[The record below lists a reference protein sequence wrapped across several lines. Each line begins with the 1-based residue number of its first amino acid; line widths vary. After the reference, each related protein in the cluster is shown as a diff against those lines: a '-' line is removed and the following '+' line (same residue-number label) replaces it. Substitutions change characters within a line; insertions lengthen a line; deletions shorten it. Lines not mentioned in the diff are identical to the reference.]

1 MSDIIKLNPRSSKM
15 NVKVASYNSNMV
27 EEDESAIFKK
37 QLDESYARGFKDAQ
51 EKTRRDI
58 EQDYTQKLI
67 RKYEEVYNILKEFD
81 DTFIE
86 LEKSFEKLVIITSFE
101 MAKKVVQHEIE
112 SSSVINDNVKI
123 SINKIIGANEV
134 HLKMHPL
141 DIEELNEASK
151 SLIHSSSFNRI
162 KIEPDERIER
172 GGCLI
177 ETEIGSVDAR
187 ISTQLNELKKSL
199 EDNVEKKI

>member
-1 MSDIIKLNPRSSKM
+1 M
-15 NVKVASYNSNMV
+15 NVKVVSYNSISA
-27 EEDESAIFKK
+27 EEDESMLYKK
-37 QLDESYARGFKDAQ
+37 QLDESYATGFKDAQ

-81 DTFIE
+81 DKFVE
-86 LEKSFEKLVIITSFE
+86 LEKSFERLVIITSFE

-112 SSSVINDNVKI
+112 SSSVINDNVRI

-134 HLKMHPL
+134 HLKMHPS
-141 DIEELNEASK
+141 DIEELSEASK
-151 SLIHSSSFNRI
+151 SLIHSSSFTRI
-162 KIEPDERIER
+162 KIEPDDRIER

-187 ISTQLNELKKSL
+187 ITTQLNELKKCL

>member
-1 MSDIIKLNPRSSKM
+1 MSDIIKLNPRSTKM
-15 NVKVASYNSNMV
+15 NVKVVSYNSNV
-27 EEDESAIFKK
+27 VDEDESMLYKK
-37 QLDESYARGFKDAQ
+37 QLDECYTLGFKDAQ

-58 EQDYTQKLI
+58 EQDFTQKLI

-81 DTFIE
+81 DKFVE
-86 LEKSFEKLVIITSFE
+86 LEKSFERLVIVTSFE

-112 SSSVINDNVKI
+112 SSSVINENVKI

-134 HLKMHPL
+134 HLKMHSL

-151 SLIHSSSFNRI
+151 NLIHSSSFNRI

-187 ISTQLNELKKSL
+187 ISTQLNELKKCL
-199 EDNVEKKI
+199 EDNIEKKI

>member
-1 MSDIIKLNPRSSKM
+1 M
-15 NVKVASYNSNMV
+15 NVKVASYNSSPV
-27 EEDESAIFKK
+27 EEDGTMLLKK
-37 QLDESYARGFKDAQ
+37 QLDESYAKGFKDAQ

-58 EQDYTQKLI
+58 EQDFTQKLI

-81 DTFIE
+81 DKFVE
-86 LEKSFEKLVIITSFE
+86 LEKYFERLVIITSFE

-112 SSSVINDNVKI
+112 SSSIINENVKI
-123 SINKIIGANEV
+123 SINKIIGANDV

-141 DIEELNEASK
+141 DIEELTETSK

-162 KIEPDERIER
+162 KIEPDDRIER

-187 ISTQLNELKKSL
+187 ISTQLNELKKCL
-199 EDNVEKKI
+199 EDNIEKKN

>member
-1 MSDIIKLNPRSSKM
+1 M
-15 NVKVASYNSNMV
+15 NVKVASYNSNTV
-27 EEDESAIFKK
+27 EEDDSLLYKK

-81 DTFIE
+81 DKFVE
-86 LEKSFEKLVIITSFE
+86 LEKYFESLVIITSFE

-112 SSSVINDNVKI
+112 SSSVINENVKI
-123 SINKIIGANEV
+123 SIGKIIGANDV

-141 DIEELNEASK
+141 DIEELTEASK

-177 ETEIGSVDAR
+177 ETEIGSVDSR
-187 ISTQLNELKKSL
+187 ISTQLNELKKCL
-199 EDNVEKKI
+199 EDNIEKKS

>member
-1 MSDIIKLNPRSSKM
+1 MSDIIKLNPRSNKM
-15 NVKVASYNSNMV
+15 NVKVASYNSSAV
-27 EEDESAIFKK
+27 EEDESMLLKK

-81 DTFIE
+81 DKFVE
-86 LEKSFEKLVIITSFE
+86 LEKYFERLVIITSFE

-112 SSSVINDNVKI
+112 SSSVINENVKI
-123 SINKIIGANEV
+123 SISKIIGANDV

-141 DIEELNEASK
+141 DIEELTEASK

-187 ISTQLNELKKSL
+187 ISTQLNELKKCL
-199 EDNVEKKI
+199 EDNIEKKT

>member
-27 EEDESAIFKK
+27 EEDELMLLKK
-37 QLDESYARGFKDAQ
+37 QLDESYALGFKDAQ

-81 DTFIE
+81 DTFVE
-86 LEKSFEKLVIITSFE
+86 LEKSFERLVIITSFE

-112 SSSVINDNVKI
+112 SSSVINDNVKL
-123 SINKIIGANEV
+123 SVNKIIGANEV

-141 DIEELNEASK
+141 DIEELNESSN

-177 ETEIGSVDAR
+177 ETEIGTVDAR
-187 ISTQLNELKKSL
+187 ISTQLNELKKCL

>member
-1 MSDIIKLNPRSSKM
+1 M
-15 NVKVASYNSNMV
+15 
-27 EEDESAIFKK
+27 
-37 QLDESYARGFKDAQ
+37 
-51 EKTRRDI
+51 
-58 EQDYTQKLI
+58 I

-81 DTFIE
+81 DKFIE
-86 LEKSFEKLVIITSFE
+86 FEKSFERLVIITSFE

-112 SSSVINDNVKI
+112 SSSVINDNVRI

-134 HLKMHPL
+134 HLKLHPL

-162 KIEPDERIER
+162 KIDPDERIER

-187 ISTQLNELKKSL
+187 VSTQLNELKKCL
-199 EDNVEKKI
+199 EDNIEKKI

>member
-15 NVKVASYNSNMV
+15 NVKVASYNSNV
-27 EEDESAIFKK
+27 IEEDESMLYKK
-37 QLDESYARGFKDAQ
+37 QLDEYYAKGFKDAQ

-81 DTFIE
+81 DKYVE
-86 LEKSFEKLVIITSFE
+86 LEKSFERLVIVTSFE
-101 MAKKVVQHEIE
+101 MAKRVIQHEIE

-141 DIEELNEASK
+141 DIVELNEASK
-151 SLIHSSSFNRI
+151 NLIHSSSFNRI
-162 KIEPDERIER
+162 KIEPDDRIER

-187 ISTQLNELKKSL
+187 ISTQLNELKKCL
-199 EDNVEKKI
+199 EDNIEKKI

>member
-1 MSDIIKLNPRSSKM
+1 MSDIIKLNPRSSKI
-15 NVKVASYNSNMV
+15 NAKVANYNSNIV
-27 EEDESAIFKK
+27 EENESMLYKK
-37 QLDESYARGFKDAQ
+37 QLDESYAKGFKDAQ

-81 DTFIE
+81 DKFVE
-86 LEKSFEKLVIITSFE
+86 LEKSFERLVIVTSFE

-112 SSSVINDNVKI
+112 SSSIVNDNVKI

-141 DIEELNEASK
+141 DIEELNESSK
-151 SLIHSSSFNRI
+151 NLINSGSFNRI
-162 KIEPDERIER
+162 KIEPDDRIER

-187 ISTQLNELKKSL
+187 ITTQLNELKKCL
-199 EDNVEKKI
+199 EDNIENKI